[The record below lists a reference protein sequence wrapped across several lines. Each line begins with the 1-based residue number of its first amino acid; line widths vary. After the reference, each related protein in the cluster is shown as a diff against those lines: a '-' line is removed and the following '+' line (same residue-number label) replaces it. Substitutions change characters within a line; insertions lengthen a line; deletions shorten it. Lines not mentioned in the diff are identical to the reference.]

1 MVKNDGFNMTGLE
14 NVFFS
19 IIRSAIGT
27 GKTVESVQLNEKQ
40 WVDIFQMSKKQ
51 GLSAV
56 VFEEIIAHGNN
67 MPFNVKMEWAFHSD
81 HIKERHERQL
91 AVTQDIAGFLNK
103 NGIKMMLLKGN
114 GLALLYPRPELRE
127 CGDIDIYCFGD
138 YEKVNQLIE
147 NEGIEIDEEDS
158 KHSHFFYKGV
168 AVENHRM
175 FNYELNK
182 ANKIVSREL
191 IAHFDKNPISD
202 ERIPNVFFADLNIN
216 ALYVMMHTLNHLPWS
231 GIPVRNLVD
240 WTLFLKENHERLD
253 WNYLGNIWKESGLFN
268 AVVILSEI
276 CKTQLG
282 CKWFDLDAENIIKT
296 NDYHYVMHYVMN
308 PWVESSATKNKFRK
322 VQRKIDQYYRHKKMH
337 FIVYQE
343 PFPDSLPET
352 LFRYAFKIKK
362 KMDY

>member
-1 MVKNDGFNMTGLE
+1 MVKNDAFNMTELE

-27 GKTVESVQLNEKQ
+27 DNAIVSLQLTAKQ
-40 WVDIFQMSKKQ
+40 WIDIFQMSKKQ

-56 VFEEIIAHGNN
+56 VFEEIIAHDNN
-67 MPFNVKMEWAFHSD
+67 MPFAVKMEWAFHVN
-81 HIKERHERQL
+81 HIKERHEKQL
-91 AVTQDIAGFLNK
+91 AVTQQLAEFLGEK
-103 NGIKMMLLKGN
+103 DIKMLLLKGN
-114 GLALLYPRPELRE
+114 GLALYYPHPELRE

-138 YEKVNQLIE
+138 YDKVNQLIV
-147 NEGIEIDEEDS
+147 NEGIGIDEEDS
-158 KHSHFFYKGV
+158 KHAHFFFKDV
-168 AVENHRM
+168 AVENHRK
-175 FNYELNK
+175 FNYELNA

-191 IAHFDKNPISD
+191 TAHFDENPVTD

-253 WNYLGNIWKESGLFN
+253 WNYLGNIWKESGLLN

-282 CKWFDLDAENIIKT
+282 CKWFDLDAEIKT
-296 NDYHYVMHYVMN
+296 DDYQYVMYYIMN
-308 PWVESSATKNKFRK
+308 PWVQSSATKNKFRK

-343 PFPDSLPET
+343 HFPDSLLGT
-352 LFRYAFKIKK
+352 LFRYAFRIKK
-362 KMDY
+362 KEDY

>member
-1 MVKNDGFNMTGLE
+1 MNELE

-27 GKTVESVQLNEKQ
+27 DKTVESVQLDEKQ
-40 WVDIFQMSKKQ
+40 WIELFKMSKEQ

-67 MPFNVKMEWAFHSD
+67 MPFGVKMEWAFHSD
-81 HIKERHERQL
+81 NIKERHEKQL
-91 AVTQDIAGFLNK
+91 AVTQQLAGILGEK
-103 NGIKMMLLKGN
+103 GIKMMLLKGN
-114 GLALLYPRPELRE
+114 GLALHYPRPELRE

-138 YEKVNQLIE
+138 YEKVNRLIV
-147 NEGIEIDEEDS
+147 NEGGVFDEEDS
-158 KHSHFFYKGV
+158 KHAHFFYNDV

-175 FNYELNK
+175 FNYELNA

-191 IAHFDKNPISD
+191 TAHFDENPVTD
-202 ERIPNVFFADLNIN
+202 DRIPNVFFANLNIN

-253 WNYLGNIWKESGLFN
+253 WNYLGNIWKESGLLN

-276 CKTQLG
+276 CKKHLG
-282 CKWFDLDAENIIKT
+282 CKWFGLNAENVIKAD
-296 NDYHYVMHYVMN
+296 DYQYVMYYIMN
-308 PWVESSATKNKFRK
+308 PWEESSATKNKFRK
-322 VQRKIDQYYRHKKMH
+322 VQRKIDQYYRRKKMH
-337 FIVYQE
+337 FIVYQV
-343 PFPDSLPET
+343 PFPDSLPGT

-362 KMDY
+362 KED